1 MSTIIYNDN
10 GDIIGEI
17 FKSKNSKGI
26 WFSALFDAK
35 GERVIESFYG
45 KIHAINFLKKLNIN
59 QVSDEE
65 LALSILKDLLNK
77 IDLTPAQHL
86 KIAEA
91 LSIKDEI
98 YLDCIKK
105 LLAPMIQEAV
115 KEELNKP
122 EAMNRHLSEMLLKV
136 VHS

>member
-1 MSTIIYNDN
+1 M
-10 GDIIGEI
+10 
-17 FKSKNSKGI
+17 
-26 WFSALFDAK
+26 
-35 GERVIESFYG
+35 
-45 KIHAINFLKKLNIN
+45 
-59 QVSDEE
+59 
-65 LALSILKDLLNK
+65 LNK
-77 IDLTPAQHL
+77 IDITPAQHL